1 MTNKGSALMPRTLA
15 ALLAG
20 AVAIALNIAA
30 LAAADLV
37 PLATARGGLLRLVV
51 MLSGDSF
58 PSPTTGAFQTGFHIV
73 VGLAMALFYAL
84 VLEPV
89 LPGPSWLRGLIYAV
103 AVWLANAAIVLPATG
118 EGFAGS
124 RHLTLAGMVWFAAA
138 HTLFFVVLAVL
149 YERLRG
155 ERASRDA
162 SMKSVIDAETAGK
175 VVQNL

>member
-1 MTNKGSALMPRTLA
+1 MRPDGGFVALSDNSAAVPMPRPLA

-20 AVAIALNIAA
+20 TVAITLNIAT

-37 PLATARGGLLRLVV
+37 PLATAHGGLFRLLV
-51 MLSGDSF
+51 MLSDNRVPIPVS
-58 PSPTTGAFQTGFHIV
+58 SAFQTGFHFV

-84 VLEPV
+84 ILEPT
-89 LPGPSWLRGLIYAV
+89 LRGPSWLSGLIFAA

-124 RHLTLAGMVWFAAA
+124 RHLTLTGMVWFAAA

-155 ERASRDA
+155 RH
-162 SMKSVIDAETAGK
+162 T
-175 VVQNL
+175 